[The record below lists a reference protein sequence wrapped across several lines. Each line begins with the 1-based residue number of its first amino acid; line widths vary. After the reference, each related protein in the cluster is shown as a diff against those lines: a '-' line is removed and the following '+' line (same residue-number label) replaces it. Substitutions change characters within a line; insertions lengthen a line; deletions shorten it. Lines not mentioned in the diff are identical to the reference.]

1 MTDSSEVGL
10 AALGLHV
17 AVGSARHCSGGSDVP
32 SEAGGARSGMLNAC
46 PNYVLRGVTP
56 GL

>member
-1 MTDSSEVGL
+1 MRDFSEAGL

-17 AVGSARHCSGGSDVP
+17 AVGSARHRSGGSDVP
-32 SEAGGARSGMLNAC
+32 SEAGGARSGMPNAC
-46 PNYVLRGVTP
+46 PNYALQGVTP